1 MKKIKNL
8 FSSFANRAIVYG
20 FLSSFFGNS
29 IGRSIAS
36 YSLPLGLLTALVL
49 LVGIFIV
56 LCCVDGLLFESKDEV
71 IK

>member
-1 MKKIKNL
+1 MKKLKKL
-8 FSSFANRAIVYG
+8 FSKFTNRVIVYG

-56 LCCVDGLLFESKDEV
+56 LCLVDGLLFENKEEISK
-71 IK
+71 